1 MEHITIEE
9 CCDIL
14 DSRRIPITASER
26 RNGRYPYY
34 GANGIQDYV
43 ADYIF
48 DDELVLLAEDGGNFG
63 SKTRPIAYR
72 VSGKCW
78 VNNHAHVLKPMANVD
93 VDYLCY
99 SLMFYDTEELVNGA
113 TRQKLTQAAMRKML
127 IPQRP
132 ITEQKK
138 IVSELSKIQSIISVR
153 QQQLQKLDELV
164 KSRFVELFGDCVLN
178 SKGWK
183 TKRLGDIAEVGSSKR
198 VFVEDL
204 KESGIPFYRG
214 TEIGALL
221 CCVHLNSQIYSD
233 HVSRREIVI
242 EQIINDILKL
252 ENGLNTTNTIIVGDF
267 NINPYDNS
275 CVNARYFHGI
285 PIYEDAMR
293 ESRNIAG
300 KEFRMFYNPMWNFL
314 GDFKEPYGTYYRS
327 AADTFNPYWHIYD
340 QVIIRPSLRSRF
352 VDGNL
357 KIITGSANVSLLDK
371 NKHPNHSISDHLPIT
386 FEIKE
391 DYHEQ
396 NT

>member
-1 MEHITIEE
+1 MIGMNYLFWNTHKNIDINPILRDLITENCISIVVLAEYTADINDLIRLLYDSGVIMEHIPTVGCDRIHILGRIDFHIE
-9 CCDIL
+9 
-14 DSRRIPITASER
+14 P
-26 RNGRYPYY
+26 
-34 GANGIQDYV
+34 
-43 ADYIF
+43 
-48 DDELVLLAEDGGNFG
+48 
-63 SKTRPIAYR
+63 
-72 VSGKCW
+72 
-78 VNNHAHVLKPMANVD
+78 
-93 VDYLCY
+93 
-99 SLMFYDTEELVNGA
+99 
-113 TRQKLTQAAMRKML
+113 
-127 IPQRP
+127 
-132 ITEQKK
+132 
-138 IVSELSKIQSIISVR
+138 
-153 QQQLQKLDELV
+153 QLQTDYASIQV
-164 KSRFVELFGDCVLN
+164 
-178 SKGWK
+178 
-183 TKRLGDIAEVGSSKR
+183 
-198 VFVEDL
+198 
-204 KESGIPFYRG
+204 
-214 TEIGALL
+214 IGRDTIL

-371 NKHPNHSISDHLPIT
+371 NKHPNHMISA
-386 FEIKE
+386 
-391 DYHEQ
+391 Y
-396 NT
+396 

>member
-72 VSGKCW
+72 VSGKC
-78 VNNHAHVLKPMANVD
+78 
-93 VDYLCY
+93 
-99 SLMFYDTEELVNGA
+99 
-113 TRQKLTQAAMRKML
+113 
-127 IPQRP
+127 
-132 ITEQKK
+132 
-138 IVSELSKIQSIISVR
+138 
-153 QQQLQKLDELV
+153 
-164 KSRFVELFGDCVLN
+164 
-178 SKGWK
+178 
-183 TKRLGDIAEVGSSKR
+183 
-198 VFVEDL
+198 
-204 KESGIPFYRG
+204 
-214 TEIGALL
+214 
-221 CCVHLNSQIYSD
+221 
-233 HVSRREIVI
+233 
-242 EQIINDILKL
+242 
-252 ENGLNTTNTIIVGDF
+252 
-267 NINPYDNS
+267 
-275 CVNARYFHGI
+275 
-285 PIYEDAMR
+285 
-293 ESRNIAG
+293 
-300 KEFRMFYNPMWNFL
+300 
-314 GDFKEPYGTYYRS
+314 YRS